1 MEGADEGIRRGASRI
16 FALSVQGLNSR
27 SSVDMMAQYGRGDC
41 GSSCGVKLKEAP
53 RKLSPPADV
62 TPDLVPPGC
71 EPPDL
76 CDWGASCNRT
86 HVYNP
91 VQCTDMFSLGNSRL
105 QRSADH
111 VHPVDRSEKLCSTRQ
126 HRLSTPPP
134 HSEGAQSQTINDKTR
149 RFHKTYSRHIPH
161 NVSGGSEPPVGNIPV
176 RGLLHGQGVKVDNQ
190 SSTLKPASRQRGF
203 YKTRSGKDLE
213 SSSTRNNI
221 VTTSHP
227 QGSFCDSQEGAT
239 AVCILMP
246 RGHGRDKKRRKKKRH
261 GDKSK
266 GQTSSEYDTSSEN
279 LGTGER
285 GVDPKKKDNSTRRRQ
300 TNPEHGTN
308 AENLGSKERFVD
320 PKKKAGSARRRQTR
334 SYRDTSGEILGS
346 RERIVEPKKKTGAVR
361 MKHTNS
367 ENLGTKER
375 IVEPQN
381 KGQGKKQSGTNVALH
396 VLRQALP
403 QHQRMTER
411 RTLSEEEDDWNRD
424 HYGVSLE
431 SPLVTP
437 DMSSVTMY
445 MPPETPSVTL
455 PVTPETPSV
464 TLPVAPDTTSVTSPV
479 TPDATSVTMY
489 VPPKPTLVSSP
500 DPLLVT
506 SPVTPLV
513 TLVSVAD
520 ESSVSCRDEDTGE
533 CSHVTVNGVDSE
545 AHVTSHDTSHMC
557 HHDSNVTAC
566 HDTNK
571 SGCSKG
577 VVVTDVYIS
586 GRRSDAAAV
595 TADDRL
601 HYIVDDRCHYTA
613 DDRQRYTADD
623 SRHHFTA
630 DDIRHY
636 TVDDRHRYIVDDRHN
651 YTVDDRRHYTVDDN
665 LCHYM
670 EVMEPTNNHDVT
682 VSHDYAEA
690 TVTPRDVTARH
701 SYTEVADVGSCFYLS
716 ATGHMYPSHL
726 GHQRMRGALP
736 LWPPRSS
743 YDYLPLMSLD
753 LSPPEDTDRLEDET
767 RVNAFKRHK
776 TGNQGTQPGRLLVTG
791 TS

>member
-1 MEGADEGIRRGASRI
+1 MEGADEGMRRGASRI

-41 GSSCGVKLKEAP
+41 GSSCGVKLEEAP
-53 RKLSPPADV
+53 RKLSPPVDV

-76 CDWGASCNRT
+76 SDWGASCNRT

-91 VQCTDMFSLGNSRL
+91 VQCTDMFSLGNGRL

-126 HRLSTPPP
+126 HQLSTPPP

-161 NVSGGSEPPVGNIPV
+161 NVSGGSETPVGNIPV
-176 RGLLHGQGVKVDNQ
+176 RGLLHVQGVKVDNQ
-190 SSTLKPASRQRGF
+190 SLTLKPASRQRGF

-213 SSSTRNNI
+213 SSSTHKNI

-227 QGSFCDSQEGAT
+227 QGSFCDSQDGAT

-246 RGHGRDKKRRKKKRH
+246 RGHGRYKKRRKKKRH
-261 GDKSK
+261 GEKSK

-279 LGTGER
+279 LG
-285 GVDPKKKDNSTRRRQ
+285 
-300 TNPEHGTN
+300 
-308 AENLGSKERFVD
+308 SKERFVD
-320 PKKKAGSARRRQTR
+320 PKKKASSACRRQTR
-334 SYRDTSGEILGS
+334 SVCDTSGEILGS
-346 RERIVEPKKKTGAVR
+346 RERVVEPKKKTGAVR
-361 MKHTNS
+361 MRHTNS

-403 QHQRMTER
+403 QRQRTTER

-437 DMSSVTMY
+437 EMSSVTMY

-464 TLPVAPDTTSVTSPV
+464 TLPVTPDTTSVTSPV

-489 VPPKPTLVSSP
+489 VPPKPTVVSSP

-557 HHDSNVTAC
+557 HHDSNVTSC
-566 HDTNK
+566 HNTNE

-577 VVVTDVYIS
+577 VVGTDVYIS
-586 GRRSDAAAV
+586 GRRSDTAAV

-623 SRHHFTA
+623 SRCHFTA

-636 TVDDRHRYIVDDRHN
+636 TVDDRHHYIVDDRHN
-651 YTVDDRRHYTVDDN
+651 YTVDDRQQCNDN

-701 SYTEVADVGSCFYLS
+701 SYNEVVDVGSCFYLS
-716 ATGHMYPSHL
+716 ATGHTYHGHL
-726 GHQRMRGALP
+726 GRPRMRGALP

-776 TGNQGTQPGRLLVTG
+776 TGNQGTQPGRLLVTRTPG
-791 TS
+791 TPRQVGCLLSPEHPAG